1 MAGDDRGR
9 PIDALLDGGDRKRG
23 SNLLAVSGSESGSHM
38 TLRWRDSNPR
48 SPVAADSISGA
59 KSDFR
64 EENRRRRVSQAES
77 GCRLLSELRTG
88 PAISEP
94 SAPRSLFR
102 DQPRRW
108 GARHGA
114 DNLRWQRS

>member
-23 SNLLAVSGSESGSHM
+23 SNLLAVSGSESGSHK

-59 KSDFR
+59 KSDFPGR
-64 EENRRRRVSQAES
+64 E
-77 GCRLLSELRTG
+77 
-88 PAISEP
+88 
-94 SAPRSLFR
+94 SAPKGKSGGLPIAWKVSSQR
-102 DQPRRW
+102 
-108 GARHGA
+108 ARIA
-114 DNLRWQRS
+114 